1 MTKLLEKAFV
11 QASKLPAGEQ
21 NVLARWLLQ
30 ELESDRKWDKL
41 FAESEDSLARLAD
54 DAERADRQGNTRP
67 LDPEK
72 L

>member
-1 MTKLLEKAFV
+1 MTKLLEKAFA
-11 QASKLPAGEQ
+11 QAGKLPVGKQ

-41 FAESEDSLARLAD
+41 FADSQDVLARLAD
-54 DAERADRQGNTRP
+54 EAERADRQGKTRP
-67 LDPEK
+67 LAPEK

>member
-21 NVLARWLLQ
+21 NVLAKWLLQ

-41 FAESEDSLARLAD
+41 FAESQDVLARLAD
-54 DAERADRQGNTRP
+54 DAERADRQGKTRP